1 MENET
6 ARRVLAFDIGIKN
19 LAWCCIEKTGGA
31 YKILGWDN
39 YNLLEE
45 ESAGAV
51 GEKCS
56 QPSCKANAI
65 YTCGTM
71 TDADSGESVPNC
83 RCGRHIPTGFSL
95 FKDEKDKP
103 MKKLPSVST
112 LKKVWKET
120 YGVSVSA
127 GSASAKKV
135 TGPSGK
141 DALIAAIAHCYAIP
155 IVSKK
160 VVRNVDASLSALHD
174 SIGRLVKEKKDL
186 WSTAHVICLENQPAF
201 KNPTM
206 KSVQILLFATIRDYY
221 GVLTGGV
228 CAPLK
233 LVHAKKK
240 VEGVEK
246 GDKGYKARKE
256 GGEARAVQFLHGP
269 GLVGGAPWIKLWM
282 DAKKKSDLADGLCM
296 CLDQLA

>member
-1 MENET
+1 MGDNET
-6 ARRVLAFDIGIKN
+6 VRRVLAFDIGIKN
-19 LAWCCIEKTGGA
+19 LAWCCVEKAGTT

-56 QPSCKANAI
+56 QYSCKANAI
-65 YTCGTM
+65 YTCGFSE
-71 TDADSGESVPNC
+71 DGEPNC
-83 RCGRHIPTGFSL
+83 RCGRHIPVGFSL
-95 FKDEKDKP
+95 FKDAKDKP
-103 MKKLPSVST
+103 MKKLPPVAT
-112 LKKVWKET
+112 LKKLWKET
-120 YGVSVSA
+120 VGGA
-127 GSASAKKV
+127 NNSASKKLSA
-135 TGPSGK
+135 PSGK
-141 DALIAAIAHCYAIP
+141 DALVAALAHCYAIP
-155 IVSKK
+155 IVAKK
-160 VVRNVDASLSALHD
+160 VVRNADANLSALHD
-174 SIGRLVKEKKDL
+174 SIGRLVKEKKEL
-186 WSTAHVICLENQPAF
+186 WSSADLICLENQPAF

-221 GVLTGGV
+221 GVMTGGV
-228 CAPLK
+228 CPPLK

-256 GGEARAVQFLHGP
+256 GGEARASQFLHGS
-269 GLVGGAPWIKLWM
+269 GLVGAAPWVKVWTA
-282 DAKKKSDLADGLCM
+282 AKKKSDLADGLCM